1 MTPHPHIETAGT
13 ERRYILL
20 FSVLL
25 GNLLLYPYAGE
36 GGLRYEWFRLLGFGL
51 TALSV
56 YAVSFRRTTLI
67 FALLLAIPA
76 ALNRV
81 IYVPKQDVGIVTLV
95 GILLTFGFDVFVLI
109 TIFRRI
115 FRSPRVTSSTIFGAV
130 CIYMMVGFAFAN
142 LYLFLAK
149 LQPNAFY
156 LIPETNLHKVIQQSD
171 LIYYSFGSMTSLG
184 SAGIIPVTLQARS
197 LTTVE
202 AILGLFYLAVLV
214 SRLVGLYRSEYITR
228 DP

>member
-1 MTPHPHIETAGT
+1 MLTHPHIELPGT
-13 ERRYILL
+13 ERRYALL

-25 GNLLLYPYAGE
+25 GNLLLYPYAG
-36 GGLRYEWFRLLGFGL
+36 GGLRYEWFRVLGIGL

-67 FALLLAIPA
+67 FAILLAVPA
-76 ALNRV
+76 ALNRA
-81 IYVPKQDVGIVTLV
+81 IFVPKEDAGVLTLLGIMF
-95 GILLTFGFDVFVLI
+95 TFGFDVFILV

-115 FRSPRVTSSTIFGAV
+115 FRSPRVTSSTIFGAI
-130 CIYMMVGFAFAN
+130 CIYMMVGFAFSN
-142 LYLFLAK
+142 LYYFLAK
-149 LQPNAFY
+149 VQPDAFY
-156 LIPETNLHKVIQQSD
+156 LVPETNVHKVIEQSD

-184 SAGIIPVTLQARS
+184 SAGIIPVTQQARS

-214 SRLVGLYRSEYITR
+214 SRLVGLYRAESETVTN
-228 DP
+228 P

>member
-1 MTPHPHIETAGT
+1 MIKRLHIELPGT

-20 FSVLL
+20 FAVLL
-25 GNLLLYPYAGE
+25 GNLLLYPYAG
-36 GGLRYEWFRLLGFGL
+36 GGLRYEWFRVLGLGM
-51 TALSV
+51 TILSV

-67 FALLLAIPA
+67 FALLLAVPA
-76 ALNRV
+76 VLNRV
-81 IYVPKQDVGIVTLV
+81 IFVPKQDVGILTLV
-95 GILLTFGFDVFVLI
+95 GIMLTFGFDVFVLI
-109 TIFRRI
+109 TIFRRV
-115 FRSPRVTSSTIFGAV
+115 FRSPRVTLSTIFGAI

-142 LYLFLAK
+142 LYLFLSK

-156 LIPETNLHKVIQQSD
+156 LIPETNIHKVIEQSD

-184 SAGIIPVTLQARS
+184 SAGIIPVTPQARS

-214 SRLVGLYRSEYITR
+214 SRLVGLYRSEDLPTN
-228 DP
+228 P